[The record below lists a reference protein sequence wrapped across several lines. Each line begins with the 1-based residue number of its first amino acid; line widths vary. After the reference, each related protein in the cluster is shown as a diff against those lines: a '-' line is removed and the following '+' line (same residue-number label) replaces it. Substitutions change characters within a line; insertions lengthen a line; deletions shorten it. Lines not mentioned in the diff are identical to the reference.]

1 MMIKPPISILNYKE
15 KVNFDKYEPAIF
27 KTEEIK
33 DSGKAIH
40 GKP

>member
-1 MMIKPPISILNYKE
+1 MTLKLPISILYYKGN
-15 KVNFDKYEPAIF
+15 VNFDTYEPAIF

-40 GKP
+40 ENP